1 MNLERKQNLTEEEN
15 EKLQLILEK
24 GRREYNL
31 FFIIGETGKKM
42 GSFTYEKW
50 YKAHVRENCGIWIGN
65 GFADQYCLK
74 GSSGSRYFEEL
85 KDGYG
90 YVLKEGKLTKAKL
103 LWQTEEND
111 E

>member
-1 MNLERKQNLTEEEN
+1 
-15 EKLQLILEK
+15 
-24 GRREYNL
+24 
-31 FFIIGETGKKM
+31 M
-42 GSFTYEKW
+42 GSFAYEKW

-74 GSSGSRYFEEL
+74 GSSGSRCFEEL